1 MAGVT
6 DQYRLPFTSH
16 LTPAGRWRKLSETLK
31 PIIQTDHE
39 PARTARLVRGARA
52 ARVVTRPTT
61 ATSAPH
67 TTASSHGAWVAA
79 ASAAAWPSPAAT
91 RERTPLVSMA
101 PITATP
107 KTLPNWRV
115 AEMTADATPA
125 CDGGM
130 PLAPGFVIG
139 GGTPAQ
145 PLP

>member
-16 LTPAGRWRKLSETLK
+16 LTPAGRWRKLSETVK

-61 ATSAPH
+61 ATP
-67 TTASSHGAWVAA
+67 
-79 ASAAAWPSPAAT
+79 PK
-91 RERTPLVSMA
+91 PL
-101 PITATP
+101 PT
-107 KTLPNWRV
+107 WRG
-115 AEMTADATPA
+115 AEMTADAPPA

-130 PLAPGFVIG
+130 PLTPVFVIG
-139 GGTPAQ
+139 GLTRPRPA
-145 PLP
+145 PSTA